1 MKQSPQNN
9 CSKMKGIETAGVPYL
24 HQLGTQFYCIC
35 IQLWK
40 ALIISQTNL
49 EFKKVGLDNWWARI
63 LSVPYVIAYES
74 FYPQFSMRNQEKI
87 NSRNLT
93 GEPQTIWSG
102 EGRKAFDVWATE
114 QLFTILKQNGFNKT

>member
-1 MKQSPQNN
+1 MRQSPQKWKE
-9 CSKMKGIETAGVPYL
+9 SK
-24 HQLGTQFYCIC
+24 QLECRIC
-35 IQLWK
+35 TNWALNSTVYAIQLWK

-49 EFKKVGLDNWWARI
+49 EFKKVGLDNWWTRI